1 MTTLHRHLAPGDA
14 LARRY
19 RSDVNRFAAARDD
32 SRAALDALARLVGE
46 DDDVYLLQARPVVVP
61 EGLRATMTR
70 DCVQMTA
77 ARLAVGIEGHD
88 EHPIVELGDADAGDM
103 LALATLTR
111 PGPFMRHTHH
121 MGRFVGV
128 RIHGRLAAMAGERF
142 RFSGYTEVSGVCTH
156 PDFRGRGLAAR
167 LSRHVASRILARG
180 EMPFLQS
187 WSSHAQAIRLYE
199 RLGFR
204 VRREIHVAVLARAD

>member
-32 SRAALDALARLVGE
+32 SRAALDALARL
-46 DDDVYLLQARPVVVP
+46 
-61 EGLRATMTR
+61 
-70 DCVQMTA
+70 A
-77 ARLAVGIEGHD
+77 AGIEGHD